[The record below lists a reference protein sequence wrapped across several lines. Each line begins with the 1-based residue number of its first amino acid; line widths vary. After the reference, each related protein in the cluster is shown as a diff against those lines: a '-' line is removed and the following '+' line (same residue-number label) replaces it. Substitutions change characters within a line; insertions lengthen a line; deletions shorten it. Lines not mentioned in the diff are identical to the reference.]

1 MQKPLGEHAAYSANR
16 QQSTPRAQ
24 QAARWYVVRTQP
36 HREPSARAH
45 LENQRYRVFL
55 PTRLKTVRHARKLRT
70 TVSPLFP
77 QYMFIELDLS
87 VQRWR
92 NINGTCGVD
101 GLVMSGGRPQAVPAG
116 IVEPMLAAAD
126 SRGML
131 RVEQSL
137 KPGERVRLTAGAF
150 AEQLG
155 ILVSLDDSN
164 RIRVLLEMMGGQI
177 AVEVPRE
184 FVMTAA

>member
-1 MQKPLGEHAAYSANR
+1 
-16 QQSTPRAQ
+16 
-24 QAARWYVVRTQP
+24 
-36 HREPSARAH
+36 
-45 LENQRYRVFL
+45 
-55 PTRLKTVRHARKLRT
+55 
-70 TVSPLFP
+70 
-77 QYMFIELDLS
+77 
-87 VQRWR
+87 
-92 NINGTCGVD
+92 
-101 GLVMSGGRPQAVPAG
+101 
-116 IVEPMLAAAD
+116 MLAAAD

-137 KPGERVRLTAGAF
+137 KSGERVRLTAGAF

-155 ILVSLDDSN
+155 IIVSLNDSN